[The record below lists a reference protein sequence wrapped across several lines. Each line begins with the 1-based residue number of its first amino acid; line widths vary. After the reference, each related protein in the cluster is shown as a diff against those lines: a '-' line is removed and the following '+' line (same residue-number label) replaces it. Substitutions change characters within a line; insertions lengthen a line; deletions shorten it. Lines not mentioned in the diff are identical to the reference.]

1 MLNWSLDWN
10 AQTVL
15 FFVFAVCIISGAV
28 LMINFTKVVHM
39 VVSLAFSFVG
49 LAGVYILLE
58 AEFIAFVQVL
68 VYAGAI
74 SILMIF
80 GIMMTKH
87 DKQEEAVSRPW
98 KEALAGIGCLA
109 LFGVLFFSIRGTAFP
124 EATQTSLAQ
133 NNTLELGKQLFSE
146 HVIPFELLSVLLTVA
161 FIGAIVLAKQD
172 KADMPA
178 PATPHEETTS
188 LTDDADAITAMLRQS
203 VPADNA
209 KLSNEDEA
217 SAIEQSQEP
226 HLEAAHKEGGSK

>member
-39 VVSLAFSFVG
+39 VVSLAFSFLS
-49 LAGVYILLE
+49 LAGIYILLE
-58 AEFIAFVQVL
+58 AEFIAFVQIL

-109 LFGVLFFSIRGTAFP
+109 LFGVLFFAIRGTAFP
-124 EATQTSLAQ
+124 DVPQVSLAQ
-133 NNTLELGKQLFSE
+133 DNTMGIGKLLFSE

-172 KADMPA
+172 KSDTS
-178 PATPHEETTS
+178 PATQTNESTTT
-188 LTDDADAITAMLRQS
+188 LTNQAEAITAMLRQS
-203 VPADNA
+203 IPTDGDAPVHKDIE
-209 KLSNEDEA
+209 SNTDQKQVLPSEA
-217 SAIEQSQEP
+217 VQE
-226 HLEAAHKEGGSK
+226 EGEPK

>member
-15 FFVFAVCIISGAV
+15 FFVFAICIISGAV

-39 VVSLAFSFVG
+39 VVSLAFSFIG

-58 AEFIAFVQVL
+58 AEFVAFVQVL

-87 DKQEEAVSRPW
+87 DKQEEAASRPW

-124 EATQTSLAQ
+124 EAPSASLAQ
-133 NNTLELGKQLFSE
+133 DNTLELGKQLFTE

-161 FIGAIVLAKQD
+161 FIGAIVLAKNDQGD
-172 KADMPA
+172 AKQA
-178 PATPHEETTS
+178 ATAHEDTTA
-188 LTDDADAITAMLRQS
+188 LTNHSEAITAMLRQS
-203 VPADNA
+203 IPADNEKGA
-209 KLSNEDEA
+209 DKATE
-217 SAIEQSQEP
+217 SAAEQSHEP
-226 HLEAAHKEGGSK
+226 SHESTHKEGDSK